1 MTFTPQFLKKM
12 KKSVL
17 RSGLS
22 WNLKVS
28 YYTIVRRLDDTDND
42 EFTKPIYLPF
52 LMEISGMTKSEIFTG
67 GDE

>member
-1 MTFTPQFLKKM
+1 MTFTPQFSKKM

-28 YYTIVRRLDDTDND
+28 YYTITRRLDDPTND
-42 EFTKPIYLPF
+42 EFTKNKYFPILS
-52 LMEISGMTKSEIFTG
+52 EISGMPISEIFTTN
-67 GDE
+67 D